1 MNFFEHQDR
10 AQSRTKLLVFLFIIG
25 FICLMGTINLCV
37 YFLAKFQIPLL
48 LDSHESTLHIW
59 TSLITLILVGGGT
72 AFRTRTLQQQGG
84 ISIAL
89 DLGGVPIDMATKD
102 PKEKQLRNIVEEMAI
117 ASGVPVPEIFVL
129 DEAGINAFA
138 AGFTTDDAIVAVTR
152 GCLNELNRDELQGV
166 IAHEFSHI
174 FHGDMRLNMRMT
186 GILYGIFILSSVG
199 RILMRSTGSTR
210 GRRQGGTPLP
220 LLGIAIYLVGSM
232 GLFFGRA
239 IQASVSRQ
247 REFLADA
254 SAVQYTRNPQG
265 IAGALKKIAEH
276 SLGSRVENPAAQD
289 LGHFFFANASRW
301 GFSGIFRT
309 HPPIQER
316 IKAID
321 PKQAYLL
328 EKKQRAE
335 IKEAYKPAPI
345 IDPASLIIAQSML
358 SHTSD
363 YLLQACR
370 DPFSVRAVVLALLSA
385 KDPSIYTHQ
394 LKMLDEARESNLR
407 PIIQRV
413 RLEMEKLGLSYR
425 LPLLDLCIPAT
436 RQLSRTQKQG
446 FMKTIEDFVMADRR
460 IELFEFCLLKIL
472 SNHLQS
478 RRFARRPSVGRQE
491 AIDASSLILSSIIKA
506 GYGEIADQERVFKQI
521 TEEFGFKTLKLQ
533 IEAEL
538 RMKELDRA
546 IETLRFLKTQD
557 KEKFVKA
564 CQSAVTADK
573 VILPLEYE
581 LFRAVSESIAV
592 PAAPQKLAS

>member
-10 AQSRTKLLVFLFIIG
+10 AQSKTRLLVFLFIVG
-25 FICLMGTINLCV
+25 FLCLMATINLSV
-37 YFLAKFQIPLL
+37 YLLARFQAPLL
-48 LDSHESTLHIW
+48 LNGHESTLHIW
-59 TSLITLILVGGGT
+59 TSLLTILLVGGGT
-72 AFRTRTLQQQGG
+72 AWRTSNLQRQGG

-89 DLGGVPIDMATKD
+89 DLGGLPIESSTKD

-138 AGFTTDDAIVAVTR
+138 AGFTTDDAIIAVTR
-152 GCLNELNRDELQGV
+152 GCLNELTRDELQGV

-199 RILMRSTGSTR
+199 RILMRSTGLSR

-220 LLGIAIYLVGSM
+220 LLGFVIYLVGSV

-265 IAGALKKIAEH
+265 IAGALRKIAEH
-276 SLGSRVENPAAQD
+276 SLGSRLENPAAQD
-289 LGHFFFANASRW
+289 LGHFFFANVSRW
-301 GFSGIFRT
+301 GFSGFFKT
-309 HPPIQER
+309 HPPIEKR
-316 IKAID
+316 IQAID
-321 PKQAYLL
+321 PREAYLL
-328 EKKQRAE
+328 EKKQKAE
-335 IKEAYKPAPI
+335 IKQAHKPAPI

-358 SHTSD
+358 SQTSD
-363 YLLQACR
+363 YLLHACR
-370 DPFSVRAVVLALLSA
+370 DPFSARAVILALFSA

-394 LKMLDEARESNLR
+394 LKMLDQAHEAGLR

-413 RLEMEKLGLSYR
+413 RLELKKLGLSYR
-425 LPLLDLCIPAT
+425 LPLLDLCIPAV
-436 RQLSRTQKQG
+436 RQLSLTQKKA
-446 FMKTIEDFVMADRR
+446 FMKTIESFVMADNQ

-478 RRFARRPSVGRQE
+478 RRFSKKPSVGRQE
-491 AIDASSLILSSIIKA
+491 ALDASSLILSSIIKA
-506 GYGEIADQERVFKQI
+506 GYGELSDQERVFKQV
-521 TEEFGFKTLKLQ
+521 TEEYGFKTLKLQ
-533 IEAEL
+533 IKNNL
-538 RMKELDRA
+538 RMKELDQA
-546 IETLRFLKTQD
+546 IETLRFLRSED
-557 KEKFVKA
+557 KEKFIKA
-564 CQSAVTADK
+564 CQNAVTADK

-592 PAAPQKLAS
+592 PTTPQKLAS